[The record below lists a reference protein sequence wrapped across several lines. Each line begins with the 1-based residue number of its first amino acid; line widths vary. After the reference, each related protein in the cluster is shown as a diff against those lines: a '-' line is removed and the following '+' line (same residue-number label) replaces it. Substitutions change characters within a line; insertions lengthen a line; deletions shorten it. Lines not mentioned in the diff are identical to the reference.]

1 MNRFARDWPVFVL
14 LIGVIWFVIYVVIQS
29 RKNDSDKDKK

>member
-1 MNRFARDWPVFVL
+1 MSRLARDWPVFVL

-29 RKNDSDKDKK
+29 RKSDSDKDKK